1 MNLRL
6 RCGGN
11 SMLNPLIHLEEGISF
26 SSFGLATANF
36 TVWFPRLFEA
46 LITVS

>member
-1 MNLRL
+1 MNLCL
-6 RCGGN
+6 HYGGN

-36 TVWFPRLFEA
+36 TVWFPGLFEA